1 MINNR
6 DGNRKKSLRGITN
19 CTNMEKPLL
28 HSQAGA
34 GPAAAY
40 AGPSDAAASW
50 PMWPELLRPEQEL
63 LKRPLTSVWWPPLTW
78 GQAEVA

>member
-1 MINNR
+1 
-6 DGNRKKSLRGITN
+6 
-19 CTNMEKPLL
+19 MEKPLL

-63 LKRPLTSVWWPPLTW
+63 
-78 GQAEVA
+78 